1 MMSLVGFEG
10 WQADVEVDR
19 QDANYNDGNGREDLE
34 QGRADAGKEQ
44 QPIDH
49 PASGAGQG
57 IDVLSENQRHLVDQ
71 HVAEYSSCRTCYA
84 SHYDVH
90 PHRVSGHQAFLDSH
104 NREKAQTNGVE
115 DEEGVVQTDKVL
127 PEYDDE
133 KKGYRR
139 DYGI

>member
-10 WQADVEVDR
+10 WQADVEVDCK
-19 QDANYNDGNGREDLE
+19 DAYYNDGNGREDLE

-104 NREKAQTNGVE
+104 NREKAQADGVE
-115 DEEGVVQTDKVL
+115 DEESVL
-127 PEYDDE
+127 QPHYPPLENDHDYQGQKCDE
-133 KKGYRR
+133 CV
-139 DYGI
+139 

>member
-19 QDANYNDGNGREDLE
+19 QDANYNDGNGREYLE
-34 QGRADAGKEQ
+34 QGRADSGEKQ

-57 IDVLSENQRHLVDQ
+57 IDVLSENQRHFVDQ
-71 HVAEYSSCRTCYA
+71 HVSEYSSCRTCYA

-90 PHRVSGHQAFLDSH
+90 PHRVPSHQAFLDSH
-104 NREKAQTNGVE
+104 NREKAQANGVE
-115 DEEGVVQTDKVL
+115 DEEGVLQAHYPPLEND
-127 PEYDDE
+127 YDYQGQ
-133 KKGYRR
+133 KGYE
-139 DYGI
+139 GV